1 MRVTG
6 PAFGNRDTLTAT
18 PFIASE
24 HPYRW
29 AVLAGLWFIYF
40 CFGIT
45 TTSLAPLVQP
55 ITRDLGISHAAMG
68 GVLGAWPLVY
78 IAAAIP
84 SGALMDRLGPRR
96 TLFLAM
102 LVIALSAVLRGMA
115 ESHLA
120 LFIAVATF
128 GLGGPLVSI
137 GAPKLVSL
145 WFEGKERGLAMGI
158 YITGPS
164 LGAVVALSM
173 TNSVFMPFFDDDW
186 RRVLSAYALLTLAAA
201 LVWLAVSGHPASRA
215 MEKKVA
221 AEPREGQLKIFAK
234 LLAQRPVQLIMAM
247 SICMFFVTHGLGNW
261 LAEILRSGG
270 MTAAA
275 AGYWASIP
283 MVIGIASALLIPRL
297 ATPSRRTAILAGL
310 IFIAG
315 VATLLLQAGDGP
327 LLAIALTCHGIV
339 RGAMTTVT
347 VLLLMETP
355 GVGSRHT
362 GAASGL
368 FFSAAEMGGVLGPL
382 SIGILHDASGNFSS
396 ALFALTAACL
406 VLLAL
411 LGLLHRTG
419 KQ

>member
-1 MRVTG
+1 MALSS
-6 PAFGNRDTLTAT
+6 PTARQDLQ
-18 PFIASE
+18 FSASE
-24 HPYRW
+24 HPFRW
-29 AVLAGLWFIYF
+29 AILAGLWLLYF

-55 ITRDLGISHAAMG
+55 ITRDLGISHSAMG
-68 GVLGAWPLVY
+68 AVLGAWPLVY

-102 LVIALSAVLRGMA
+102 LVISLSAVLRGMA
-115 ESHLA
+115 ETHLA

-164 LGAVVALSM
+164 LGAVAALSM
-173 TNSVFMPFFDDDW
+173 TNSVFMPFFDGDW

-201 LVWLAVSGHPASRA
+201 LVWLAVSGYPASRA

-221 AEPREGQLKIFAK
+221 SEPRVGQLEVFAK
-234 LLAQRPVQLIMAM
+234 LIAQRPVQLIMAM
-247 SICMFFVTHGLGNW
+247 SVCMFFVTHGLANW
-261 LAEILRSGG
+261 LAEILRAGG

-310 IFIAG
+310 IVTAG
-315 VATLLLQAGDGP
+315 AATLLLQSDSGP
-327 LLAIALTCHGIV
+327 LLAIALVCHGIV

-382 SIGILHDASGNFSS
+382 SIGVLHDASGNFAS
-396 ALFALTAACL
+396 ALFALTAACALLL
-406 VLLAL
+406 VL